1 MKKNI
6 LQTLLFLVLAMIIII
21 SAFRPGKKNYL
32 LNPEES
38 LNLAIG
44 SEEEIEP
51 ELLAEY
57 LAYQEEAIILIDIR
71 SPYEYFE
78 NHINSSINIPSQN
91 ILDKNN
97 IKRFEKWAIDSI
109 QVVLYGGNQLEA
121 SGPVFLLQQMGFS
134 NIKVLLGGYSY
145 YSSMSPDPYDAPL
158 IPEYYDEEP
167 DYNYAEI
174 IQEAAINKGIN
185 EEKTFEKPILIK
197 RKKKANII
205 EGGC

>member
-6 LQTLLFLVLAMIIII
+6 LQALLFLVLAMIIII
-21 SAFRPGKKNYL
+21 SAFMPGKKNYL

-38 LNLAIG
+38 LNLAIS

-51 ELLAEY
+51 ELLSEY
-57 LAYQEEAIILIDIR
+57 LAYEEEAIILIDLR

-78 NHINSSINIPSQN
+78 NHIQGSINIPSQN
-91 ILDKNN
+91 ILDKNT
-97 IKRFEKWAIDSI
+97 IKRFEAWEADSV
-109 QVVLYGGNQLEA
+109 QLVLYGNNQLEA
-121 SGPVFLLQQMGFS
+121 SGPVFLLQQLGFS
-134 NIKVLLGGYSY
+134 NLKVLLGGYKY
-145 YSSMSPDPYDAPL
+145 FSSMSPDPYDAPL

-174 IQEAAINKGIN
+174 IEESAISKGVK
-185 EEKTFEKPILIK
+185 EEKDFDKPVIIK
-197 RKKKANII
+197 RKKKTNII